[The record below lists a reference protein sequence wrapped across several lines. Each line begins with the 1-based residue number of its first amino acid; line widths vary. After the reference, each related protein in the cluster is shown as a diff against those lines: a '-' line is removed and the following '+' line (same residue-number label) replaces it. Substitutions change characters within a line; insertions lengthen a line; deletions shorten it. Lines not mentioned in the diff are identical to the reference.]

1 MKENS
6 KNKKRK
12 VFPFSITDFKIS
24 IPSKVTNQAKI
35 HKHHGFHLLLQ
46 KLKIRAKVTF
56 LPRHVQNH
64 KLHAFL
70 LFFKIQVKEKGAIF
84 FPKSCNFQS
93 HKLHRLDLFL
103 LGIQTE

>member
-6 KNKKRK
+6 KKKKRK
-12 VFPFSITDFKIS
+12 VFPFLITDFKIS

-56 LPRHVQNH
+56 LPRHVQNINFMPSSFSLRF
-64 KLHAFL
+64 KLRKKE
-70 LFFKIQVKEKGAIF
+70 LFFYQRVATSKAINSTDSIYSF
-84 FPKSCNFQS
+84 
-93 HKLHRLDLFL
+93 
-103 LGIQTE
+103 